1 MMPEGAQNMKVQVY
15 IPSRMASTRLPG
27 KPLADIGGI
36 PMICRVVEQVK
47 KASVGTVFVACDDE
61 KIAQAVQ
68 KHGGASPVMTDSDL
82 PSGSDRIW
90 QAVQRNI
97 AKGVPKPDIIINV
110 QGDEPFLPPEL
121 LTEAVE
127 AFELGWPDVVTFAHE
142 ISNEKDKND
151 PNIVK
156 LVTDIN
162 GQAHYF
168 SRASIP
174 YGAEV
179 MKRHIGFYAYRYD
192 ALEKFVS
199 QAPSPLEELEKLEQL
214 RGLNIGLKYYVVM
227 TNEEPIGIDTPEDLE
242 KARNMVS

>member
-1 MMPEGAQNMKVQVY
+1 MNVQVY
-15 IPSRMASTRLPG
+15 IPSRMASTRLPR
-27 KPLADIGGI
+27 KPLADIGGL
-36 PMICRVVEQVK
+36 PMICRVVDQAK
-47 KASVGTVFVACDDE
+47 KAFVGDVYVACDDE
-61 KIAQAVQ
+61 KIARAVAD
-68 KHGGASPVMTDSDL
+68 HGGSYIMTDSSL

-97 AKGVPKPDIIINV
+97 EKGIEKPDIIINV

-127 AFELGWPDVVTFAHE
+127 AFELDWPDVVTFAHE
-142 ISNEKDKND
+142 ISAEKEKSD

-156 LVTDIN
+156 LVTDVH

-199 QAPSPLEELEKLEQL
+199 QTPSPLEELEKLEQL
-214 RGLNIGLKYYVVM
+214 RGLNIGLKYYVAM
-227 TNEEPIGIDTPEDLE
+227 TNEAPIGIDTPEDLE
-242 KARNMVS
+242 KARSLVS